1 MIISFFLLLR
11 MNYFKQVFKG
21 LYIAHYSL
29 LEEKNLT
36 TEKIITITYTLGIKR
51 PREEHSEPVEEW
63 ISCLAFLQQA
73 SSLKLKR
80 IESIM
85 GEKDYVVGLF
95 DGSCRIYN
103 SSHELLHNELFHK
116 DCITDASFL
125 YVAQKCYLATTSSDQ
140 TLHLYEY
147 ESAKTPRIS
156 HIGKYKRSLSA
167 LAQNLLNERIL
178 AAGAGDGAILLWNL
192 EPLSSLPN
200 SEPETKHKKKKVEIS
215 EVEMK
220 KEIIG
225 IHTQEVTAMQ
235 FIGTN
240 QLLTG
245 SLDHSIKTV
254 DINKGTAITSLGTNH
269 AGVCALEST
278 HNLVFA
284 GLTDSTIR
292 QWDIRENSLKK
303 TYGEGISSW
312 VKSVAV
318 NPLNRNILAS
328 GSYDGKVVL
337 WDIRG
342 ERKPLQRI
350 CVQKDKVMAVGWN
363 GPKKIVSGGSEG
375 QLYVH
380 SLTFDYAD

>member
-1 MIISFFLLLR
+1 M
-11 MNYFKQVFKG
+11 
-21 LYIAHYSL
+21 
-29 LEEKNLT
+29 T
-36 TEKIITITYTLGIKR
+36 TEKVITITYTLGIR
-51 PREEHSEPVEEW
+51 NPREEHSEPVKEW
-63 ISCLAFLQQA
+63 ISCFAFLQQA
-73 SSLKLKR
+73 SNFLLKSV
-80 IESIM
+80 EGIM
-85 GEKDYVVGLF
+85 GEKDYAVGLF

-103 SSHELLHNELFHK
+103 PSHELLHNELFHK
-116 DCITDASFL
+116 NTITDASFL
-125 YVAQKCYLATTSSDQ
+125 YVSQKCYLATTSLDQ

-147 ESAKTPRIS
+147 SSDKTPRIGY
-156 HIGKYKRSLSA
+156 IGKYKRSLA
-167 LAQNLLNERIL
+167 TLAPNLLNERVL

-192 EPLSSLPN
+192 EPLSSLPIP
-200 SEPETKHKKKKVEIS
+200 EPETKHKKKKVEIL
-215 EVEMK
+215 ELEAK
-220 KEIIG
+220 KEITG
-225 IHTQEVTAMQ
+225 IHTQEVTTMQ
-235 FIGTN
+235 FMGTN

-254 DINKGTAITSLGTNH
+254 DINKGTTITSLGTNY
-269 AGVCALEST
+269 AGVCTLEST

-303 TYGEGISSW
+303 TYSEGISSW
-312 VKSVAV
+312 VKSVAI

-363 GPKKIVSGGSEG
+363 GPKKIISGGSEG